1 MRNRNLLKER
11 WQLLLQQNIDA
22 EPDEITL
29 LFSDEK
35 IVAISDE
42 KYMDLIDF
50 ILHSN
55 TSEIDGFTEKLIE
68 KYGYRTLLL
77 ETDLRLNKIAIKHG
91 LLKKNELS
99 ENELNA
105 LKNSLQQW
113 MNTIRPEKKMANRNS
128 RKKKLQPDIEKTILQ
143 QLKNYDITKRK
154 IIVEEISQKRVADN
168 SKLQVIGIDTSASMQ
183 RAAID
188 TVLAVL
194 LSPIG
199 NSDKQDVY
207 FFNENI
213 QKVDLASAQLAT
225 QLIAIQYDG
234 NTNLMNAIRYAAEK
248 FENSSGVFYLISDL
262 IDSYET
268 HYLEE
273 IISLRQKGIA
283 VAVIVPSGDGLAV
296 NRQAA
301 TVLQNNQIKVIFA
314 KDILLQKNKIFS
326 L

>member
-1 MRNRNLLKER
+1 MKNRNLLKER

-22 EPDEITL
+22 TPDEISL

-35 IVAISDE
+35 ITNISDE
-42 KYMDLIDF
+42 KYLDLIDF

-77 ETDLRLNKIAIKHG
+77 ETDLRLNKIAIKQG

-105 LKNSLQQW
+105 LRNSLQQW
-113 MNTIRPEKKMANRNS
+113 INTIRPEKKMANRNNH
-128 RKKKLQPDIEKTILQ
+128 KKKLQPDIEKTILQ
-143 QLKNYDITKRK
+143 QLKNYDKTKKK
-154 IIVEEISQKRVADN
+154 IIVEEISLKRVADN
-168 SKLQVIGIDTSASMQ
+168 GKLQVIGIDISASMQ

-194 LSPIG
+194 LSPTS
-199 NSDKQDVY
+199 NSERQDVF

-213 QKVDLASAQLAT
+213 QKVDLASERFAAK
-225 QLIAIQYDG
+225 LIAIQYDG
-234 NTNLMNAIRYAAEK
+234 NTNLMNAIQYAAEK
-248 FENSSGVFYLISDL
+248 FENNSGVFYLVSDL

-268 HYLEE
+268 RFLGE

-283 VAVIVPSGDGLAV
+283 VVVIVPSGDGLAI
-296 NRQAA
+296 NRQAVA
-301 TVLQNNQIKVIFA
+301 VLQNNQIKLIFA
-314 KDILLQKNKIFS
+314 NDILSQKNRLFS
-326 L
+326 

>member
-1 MRNRNLLKER
+1 MKNRNLLKER

-22 EPDEITL
+22 TPDEISL

-35 IVAISDE
+35 ITNISDE
-42 KYMDLIDF
+42 KYLDLIDF

-77 ETDLRLNKIAIKHG
+77 ETDLRLNKIAIKQG

-105 LKNSLQQW
+105 LRNSLQQW
-113 MNTIRPEKKMANRNS
+113 INTIRPEKKMANRNNH
-128 RKKKLQPDIEKTILQ
+128 KKKLQPDIEKTILQ
-143 QLKNYDITKRK
+143 QLKNYDKTKKK
-154 IIVEEISQKRVADN
+154 IIVEEISLKRVADN
-168 SKLQVIGIDTSASMQ
+168 GKLQVIGIDISASMQ

-194 LSPIG
+194 LSPTS
-199 NSDKQDVY
+199 NSERQDVF

-213 QKVDLASAQLAT
+213 QKVDLASERFAAK
-225 QLIAIQYDG
+225 LIAIQYDG
-234 NTNLMNAIRYAAEK
+234 NTNLMNAIQYAAEK
-248 FENSSGVFYLISDL
+248 FENNSGVFYLVSDL

-268 HYLEE
+268 RFLGE

-283 VAVIVPSGDGLAV
+283 VV
-296 NRQAA
+296 
-301 TVLQNNQIKVIFA
+301 VLYHREM
-314 KDILLQKNKIFS
+314 DWL
-326 L
+326 